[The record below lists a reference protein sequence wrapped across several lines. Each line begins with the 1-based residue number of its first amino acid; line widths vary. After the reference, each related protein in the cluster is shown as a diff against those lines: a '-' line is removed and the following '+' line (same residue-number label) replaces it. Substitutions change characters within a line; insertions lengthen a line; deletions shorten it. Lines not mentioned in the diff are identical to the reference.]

1 MRILIIDDDRDFAD
15 SLAELLQLD
24 GHHVELALSGEMGVE
39 LFRATQFDKVFIDIK
54 LGDQNGLEILAILKA
69 ERPDIDASLITGS
82 TRVNFPIMR
91 RISAL
96 RIFFKSRFPPMK
108 SERSGNSC
116 SPNSRTIVRKR
127 RRAAPG
133 SAWRHPPG
141 RYPGKLDSA
150 PRCG

>member
-69 ERPDIDASLITGS
+69 ERPDIDASLITRCHARQFSDHAKDLGVKDILQKPFS
-82 TRVNFPIMR
+82 TDEI
-91 RISAL
+91 
-96 RIFFKSRFPPMK
+96 
-108 SERSGNSC
+108 
-116 SPNSRTIVRKR
+116 
-127 RRAAPG
+127 RAIREQLQ
-133 SAWRHPPG
+133 S
-141 RYPGKLDSA
+141 K
-150 PRCG
+150 